1 MRVAGDIVMSGQLK
15 ELTKE
20 AGRSL
25 NRSLSVEVLI
35 AYYNKFF
42 GGNNG

>member
-1 MRVAGDIVMSGQLK
+1 MRVAEYIVMSRQLK

>member
-1 MRVAGDIVMSGQLK
+1 MKIAGDIVMSGQLK

-25 NRSLSVEVLI
+25 KRVI
-35 AYYNKFF
+35 KC
-42 GGNNG
+42 

>member
-1 MRVAGDIVMSGQLK
+1 MRIAADFVMSGQLK

-25 NRSLSVEVLI
+25 KQVM
-35 AYYNKFF
+35 KC
-42 GGNNG
+42 